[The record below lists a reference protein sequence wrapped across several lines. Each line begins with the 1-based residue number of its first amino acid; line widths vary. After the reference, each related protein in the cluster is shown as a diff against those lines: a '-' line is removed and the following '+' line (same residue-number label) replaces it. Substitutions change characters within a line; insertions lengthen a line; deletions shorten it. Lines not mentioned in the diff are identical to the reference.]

1 MFYASVMLEKEDSF
15 YNICAILLFSKQT
28 PATYFLSF
36 SHASSEENEVDARQ
50 ATLGHF
56 MIITPDSES
65 VQGLRH
71 PFRHIYIN
79 SETLILTNGFDRFK
93 KIKSFL
99 RVLRVWKLV

>member
-1 MFYASVMLEKEDSF
+1 M
-15 YNICAILLFSKQT
+15 
-28 PATYFLSF
+28 
-36 SHASSEENEVDARQ
+36 RQ

-56 MIITPDSES
+56 FIITPDSES

-71 PFRHIYIN
+71 PFRQIYIN